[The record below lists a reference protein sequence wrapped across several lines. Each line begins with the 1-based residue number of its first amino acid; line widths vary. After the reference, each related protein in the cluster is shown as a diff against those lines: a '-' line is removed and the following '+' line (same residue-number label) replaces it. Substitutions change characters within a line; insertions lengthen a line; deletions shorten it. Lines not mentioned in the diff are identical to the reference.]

1 MPIPVLK
8 LVAAV
13 CLAEVCT
20 MVGVFTFPALL
31 PGFMEAWGL
40 SNTQA
45 GWISGVY
52 FAAYAL
58 AAPVLVT
65 LTDRVDARRVYA
77 VGAALN
83 VVACAGFAL
92 LADGFWP
99 ALVFRALGG
108 AALAGTYMPGLRVLV
123 DRVPDAARPR
133 VVPLYTACFSLG
145 TAGSYAASAGIAAWA
160 GWQTAFAVAAAS
172 AALAV
177 GIVLLLKPRPPVPSP
192 TPTRLLDFRPVFR
205 NRPAM
210 AYVLGYFAH
219 MWELF
224 AYRSWVVGFLAFA
237 AALPAADAAGWSTG
251 VLSPNG
257 VATVGAL
264 IAFACSI
271 GGAELA
277 TRLGRGRT
285 VMGYM
290 VLSGL
295 AACTVG
301 PAAAVSYP
309 LAAVAMLVWIG
320 LIQLDSAALTTGA
333 VEHAEDGRRGAT
345 LAVHSLIGFLAAF
358 LGPLA
363 VGVVLDAA
371 GGAAAGTGAGGWTW
385 AFVSVGAVGLLGPFA
400 MAWGLR
406 HQRGGGVT
414 KVSLAPPRDP

>member
-1 MPIPVLK
+1 MPSAVVT
-8 LVAAV
+8 LVIAV

-31 PGFMEAWGL
+31 PGFMETWAL
-40 SNTQA
+40 SNTEA

-65 LTDRVDARRVYA
+65 LTDRLDARRVYLI
-77 VGAALN
+77 GAGCN
-83 VVACAGFAL
+83 VVACAGFAW

-99 ALVFRALGG
+99 AMAFRALGG

-123 DRVPDAARPR
+123 DRVPERLRPR

-145 TAGSYAASAGIAAWA
+145 TAASYAVSAGVAAWL
-160 GWQTAFAVAAAS
+160 GWRAAFVVAAGA

-177 GIVLLLKPRPPVPSP
+177 LIVLLLRPHTPPPNP
-192 TPTRLLDFRPVFR
+192 TPTRLLDFRPVLR

-210 AYVLGYFAH
+210 GYVLGYFAH

-237 AALPAADAAGWSTG
+237 AVLPGAEGWSTG
-251 VLSPNG
+251 VLAPNG
-257 VATVGAL
+257 VATLGAVV
-264 IAFACSI
+264 AFVCSI
-271 GGAELA
+271 GGAEVA
-277 TRLGRGRT
+277 TRLGRART
-285 VMGYM
+285 VMVYM

-295 AACTVG
+295 AAFAMG
-301 PAAAVSYP
+301 PAAGLGYP
-309 LAAVAMLVWIG
+309 VVAAAMLVYIG

-345 LAVHSLIGFLAAF
+345 LAVHSLVGFFAAF
-358 LGPLA
+358 LGPL
-363 VGVVLDAA
+363 VMGVVLDLA
-371 GGAAAGTGAGGWTW
+371 GGTAGGTAAWTW
-385 AFVSVGAVGLLGPFA
+385 AFASVGAVGLLGPFA
-400 MAWGLR
+400 MAWGR
-406 HQRGGGVT
+406 RAVT
-414 KVSLAPPRDP
+414 KASLAPPDGA